1 MVKLFCY
8 ECYKKLDHYTDSIL
22 LNCTICK
29 PYLYLTLTAERAAR
43 GDFKKYHYV
52 NQFLLKIEL
61 ARHHKFDRQVTNQ
74 EECGIHEN

>member
-1 MVKLFCY
+1 MVKLFATSFT
-8 ECYKKLDHYTDSIL
+8 KKLDHYTGSIL

-29 PYLYLTLTAERAAR
+29 PYLYLTLTAERAA

-61 ARHHKFDRQVTNQ
+61 ARHHKFDRQVINQ
-74 EECGIHEN
+74 EECGILEN

>member
-1 MVKLFCY
+1 MAAARQNAAAAFRLGGMQK
-8 ECYKKLDHYTDSIL
+8 
-22 LNCTICK
+22 
-29 PYLYLTLTAERAAR
+29 AAR
-43 GDFKKYHYV
+43 GACGREIFKKYHYV